1 MLGLSGFLLL
11 IGLPIHALA
20 HDDPASLRTQEGPVD
35 CPALLSIRTLKV
47 IPATKGTAL
56 VTPAGSRFRHFA
68 MRPHSFGENGKY
80 STTVYYSTKSVA
92 PGKASVVVGLFHGM
106 NAEISHGGSMF
117 NMMQAL
123 TKAEKNIE
131 PGSALDQMRKKT
143 PRVQDIYAEAPDL
156 PGCGNNSDIT
166 PLDTYEGIID
176 YYTQYVKDLRA
187 RAPNRPFVA
196 VGFCYSSGFLI
207 EVSRR
212 NPGLIDG
219 LILTGLIV
227 PERELG
233 LEFAIGVESEM
244 YRSGSLAKNPAVQT
258 RADPAYGNLPW
269 GNQDQPTGTT
279 PTLLLI
285 GQKDPFQSESAKSVF
300 QAWAKK
306 NPSNLKYLEV
316 KGGGHGVLGPIEG
329 HPNGFV
335 TVLTEVNRML
345 KRVQK

>member
-1 MLGLSGFLLL
+1 MSAFTGLILLAVL
-11 IGLPIHALA
+11 SISALA
-20 HDDPASLRTQEGPVD
+20 HDDPASLRTQEGSLD
-35 CPALLSIRTLKV
+35 CRALISIRTLKV
-47 IPATKGTAL
+47 VPSTKGTAL
-56 VTPAGSRFRHFA
+56 ITPAGSHFRHFA
-68 MRPHSFGENGKY
+68 MKPHSFGEQKKY

-92 PGKASVVVGLFHGM
+92 PEKASVVVGLFHGM

-131 PGSALDQMRKKT
+131 PGSALDLMRKKT

-156 PGCGNNSDIT
+156 PGCGNNSDIS
-166 PLDTYEGIID
+166 PLDSYEGIID
-176 YYTQYVKDLRA
+176 FYTQYIKDLRA

-196 VGFCYSSGFLI
+196 LGFCYSSGFLI

-219 LILTGLIV
+219 LILTGLIA
-227 PERELG
+227 PERNLG
-233 LEFAIGVESEM
+233 LDFAIGVESEM
-244 YRSGSLAKNPAVQT
+244 YRSGTLIKNPAVQT
-258 RADPAYGNLPW
+258 RADPAYGSLPW
-269 GNQDQPTGTT
+269 GNLDQPTGTT

-285 GQKDPFQSESAKSVF
+285 GQKDPFQSESAKSLF
-300 QAWAKK
+300 QNWAKN

-316 KGGGHGVLGPIEG
+316 TGGGHGVLGPIEG

-335 TVLTEVNRML
+335 SVLTEVNQLL
-345 KRVQK
+345 KRVKR